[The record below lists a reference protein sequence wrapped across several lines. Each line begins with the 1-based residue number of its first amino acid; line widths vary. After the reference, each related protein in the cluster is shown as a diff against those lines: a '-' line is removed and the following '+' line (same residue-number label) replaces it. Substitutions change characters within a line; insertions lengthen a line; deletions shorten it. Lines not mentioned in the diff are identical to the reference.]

1 MKKLLLVLMIFSV
14 AQFSC
19 SSWNKATTGALIG
32 AGAGGVLGGVVGHAL
47 GNTAAGA
54 IIGAAVGGT
63 AGALIG
69 HYMDRQAK
77 EIQNDIKDAKVER
90 VGEGIKITFNSG
102 ILFDIGSA
110 ELKTAAKGNVTKLA
124 TILNKYE
131 DTKILIEGHTDSTG
145 SRQTNMALSENR
157 AGSVANT
164 LKGDGVSENR
174 ISTTGY
180 GPDQP
185 IAVNSTADG
194 RAANRRVEVAIFA
207 NDKLKKAAQ
216 ENKQL

>member
-1 MKKLLLVLMIFSV
+1 M
-14 AQFSC
+14 
-19 SSWNKATTGALIG
+19 TGGVIG
-32 AGAGGVLGGVVGHAL
+32 GAAGGVVGGVIGHAL

-69 HYMDRQAK
+69 HYMDKQAK

-90 VGEGIKITFNSG
+90 VGEGIKITFSSG
-102 ILFDIGSA
+102 ILFDVSSA
-110 ELKTAAKGNVTKLA
+110 ELKAAAKDNVTKLSA
-124 TILNKYE
+124 ILKKYE

-145 SRQTNMALSENR
+145 SHETNMTLSENR
-157 AGSVANT
+157 AGSVSNL
-164 LKGDGVSENR
+164 LKADGVSESR

-185 IAVNSTADG
+185 VAANSSADG
-194 RAANRRVEVAIFA
+194 RQLNRRVEVAIFA